1 MEAVWYIVRSGCQ
14 WRLLPRI
21 YGNYRSI
28 HRRFKKWCE
37 KGILAKLLKYVQQDP
52 DLEISIID
60 GTIIRSHPCSAGY
73 RKDSQAQET
82 LGRSKGGFTTKIH
95 ALVDA
100 LGNPLKFILT
110 PGQRNEITQ
119 ASVLTKNVSSS
130 TVVAD
135 KGYDSNAFIACLE
148 SKGCSVVIP
157 PKRNRKKVV
166 NRTTGLVDYKEL
178 ETNILSSI
186 REGRPLT
193 GRDGALTP
201 FIKKLLEASLEG
213 EIENHLL
220 AESEE
225 NNRRNGRNGKTLRTS
240 AGSFELLTPRDREGS
255 FEPQIVKKRQTNLHP
270 ELETKILSTF
280 ASGMGYRDIASHVE
294 EIYDHKISAAEIS
307 SITDKLLPIINEWR
321 SRPLQSVY
329 PIVFMDGMFF
339 KVKEDGHC
347 VSKCMYNILGID
359 QNGRKEVLG
368 FYLAESEGA
377 NFWLG
382 VLNDLKERGV
392 EDILIA
398 CVDGLKSFPAAINS
412 AFPKAEVQLCIVHQI
427 RNSLKYV
434 SSKDV
439 KVFMNDLKKIYRAT
453 SKEIAENYLLEL
465 EEKWGEKY
473 QLVVKSWQN
482 NWENLSGYFKYSGPV
497 RKLIYTT
504 NHIEGLHRQIRK
516 FTKTKG
522 SFTSLYKQVYC
533 AIKKAEEK
541 WTMPISDWAL
551 TISQLDIF
559 FPARL
564 KIELN

>member
-1 MEAVWYIVRSGCQ
+1 MSQKIV
-14 WRLLPRI
+14 
-21 YGNYRSI
+21 
-28 HRRFKKWCE
+28 
-37 KGILAKLLKYVQQDP
+37 
-52 DLEISIID
+52 
-60 GTIIRSHPCSAGY
+60 T
-73 RKDSQAQET
+73 
-82 LGRSKGGFTTKIH
+82 
-95 ALVDA
+95 
-100 LGNPLKFILT
+100 
-110 PGQRNEITQ
+110 
-119 ASVLTKNVSSS
+119 
-130 TVVAD
+130 
-135 KGYDSNAFIACLE
+135 
-148 SKGCSVVIP
+148 
-157 PKRNRKKVV
+157 
-166 NRTTGLVDYKEL
+166 RTTGLVDYKEL

-201 FIKKLLEASLEG
+201 FIKRLLEASLEG

-255 FEPQIVKKRQTNLHP
+255 FEPQIVKKRQTSLHP

-280 ASGMGYRDIASHVE
+280 ASGMSYRDIASHVE

-307 SITDKLLPIINEWR
+307 SITDKLLPVINEWR

-329 PIVFMDGMFF
+329 PIVFMRPAAKG
-339 KVKEDGHC
+339 V
-347 VSKCMYNILGID
+347 D

-412 AFPKAEVQLCIVHQI
+412 VFPKAEVQLCIVHQI

-439 KVFMNDLKKIYRAT
+439 KVFMNDLKKIYRAS

-473 QLVVKSWQN
+473 PLVIRSWQN

-504 NHIEGLHRQIRK
+504 NPIEGLHRQIRK

-522 SFTSLYKQVYC
+522 SFTSTNALYKQVYC
-533 AIKKAEEK
+533 AIKKIEQK
-541 WTMPISDWAL
+541 WIIALPNWAL
-551 TISQLDIF
+551 TMSQLGIF
-559 FPARL
+559 FPKSMSSNSRMS
-564 KIELN
+564 

>member
-1 MEAVWYIVRSGCQ
+1 M
-14 WRLLPRI
+14 
-21 YGNYRSI
+21 
-28 HRRFKKWCE
+28 
-37 KGILAKLLKYVQQDP
+37 
-52 DLEISIID
+52 
-60 GTIIRSHPCSAGY
+60 
-73 RKDSQAQET
+73 SQA
-82 LGRSKGGFTTKIH
+82 
-95 ALVDA
+95 
-100 LGNPLKFILT
+100 
-110 PGQRNEITQ
+110 
-119 ASVLTKNVSSS
+119 
-130 TVVAD
+130 
-135 KGYDSNAFIACLE
+135 
-148 SKGCSVVIP
+148 
-157 PKRNRKKVV
+157 
-166 NRTTGLVDYKEL
+166 NRTNGLVDYKEL

-186 REGRPLT
+186 REGKPLT
-193 GRDGALTP
+193 GKDGALTP
-201 FIKKLLEASLEG
+201 FIKRLLEASLEG
-213 EIENHLL
+213 EIENHMS
-220 AESEE
+220 AKSEE
-225 NNRRNGRNGKTLRTS
+225 NNRRNGRNAKTLRTS
-240 AGSFELLTPRDREGS
+240 GGSFELLTPRDREGS
-255 FEPQIVKKRQTNLHP
+255 FEPQIVRKRQTSLHP
-270 ELETKILSTF
+270 ELEAKVLSTY

-398 CVDGLKSFPAAINS
+398 CIDGLKSFSTAINS
-412 AFPKAEVQLCIVHQI
+412 IFPKAEVQLCIVHQI

-439 KVFMNDLKKIYRAT
+439 KVFMNDLKKIYRAS

-473 QLVVKSWQN
+473 PLVIKSWQN
-482 NWENLSGYFKYSGPV
+482 NWENLSSYFKYSGPV
-497 RKLIYTT
+497 RRLIYTT
-504 NHIEGLHRQIRK
+504 NPIEGLHRQIRK

-522 SFTSLYKQVYC
+522 SFTNTNALYKQVYC
-533 AIKKAEEK
+533 AIKKVEQK
-541 WTMPISDWAL
+541 WAMALPNWAL

-559 FPARL
+559 FPDRL